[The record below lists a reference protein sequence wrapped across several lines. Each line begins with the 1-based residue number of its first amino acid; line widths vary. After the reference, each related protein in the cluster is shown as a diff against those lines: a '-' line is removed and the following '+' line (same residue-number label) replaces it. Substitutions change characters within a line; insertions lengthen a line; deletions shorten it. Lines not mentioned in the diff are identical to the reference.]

1 MGEPLPPVRFVSL
14 SQEHNCSGFTC
25 ANREITDWVRKR
37 AMTDHAPG
45 VMHVTCALPEDEA
58 RPIGIYAI
66 STVAEE
72 VRNLPGRRYL
82 QFRGGKHFP
91 ALHLVWLAT
100 DRYFEG
106 RGLGKLMMGEVIREF
121 AGIGDRAGIPH
132 LVLTPADQDKEKLEA
147 FYSRLGFEP
156 YKDGESM
163 YLSIEKAL
171 DAFNPA

>member
-1 MGEPLPPVRFVSL
+1 MGEPLPPIRFVSL
-14 SQEHNCSGFTC
+14 SHEHNCSGFTC
-25 ANREITDWVRKR
+25 TNREITDWVRKR
-37 AMTDHAPG
+37 ASNDHAPG
-45 VMHVTCALPEDEA
+45 VMHVTCAVPDGSA
-58 RPIGIYAI
+58 RPIGFYAI

-72 VRNLPGRRYL
+72 VANLPGRRYL
-82 QFRGGKHFP
+82 SFRAGRHFP

-100 DRYFEG
+100 DKAFQN

-121 AGIGDRAGIPH
+121 AHIGERAGIPH
-132 LVLTPADQDKEKLEA
+132 LVLTPAAQDKDKLEA

>member
-1 MGEPLPPVRFVSL
+1 
-14 SQEHNCSGFTC
+14 
-25 ANREITDWVRKR
+25 
-37 AMTDHAPG
+37 
-45 VMHVTCALPEDEA
+45 MHVTCALPANEK
-58 RPIGIYAI
+58 RPIGFFAI

-82 QFRGGKHFP
+82 SFRTDKHFP

-100 DRYFEG
+100 DKGFQN

-121 AGIGDRAGIPH
+121 AHFGERAGIPH
-132 LVLTPADQDKEKLEA
+132 LVLTPAEQDREKLET
-147 FYSRLGFEP
+147 FYSRLGFET

-171 DAFNPA
+171 DALKPA